1 MSTMSE
7 KKKTYRFT
15 FRVKFAIQ
23 QDRIDKP
30 TNNKTTQ
37 NSKQRMIFGVN
48 KVMSY
53 LPRSKHKSVFESLG
67 EEWPCKLPQGQSV
80 SRQ

>member
-1 MSTMSE
+1 
-7 KKKTYRFT
+7 
-15 FRVKFAIQ
+15 
-23 QDRIDKP
+23 
-30 TNNKTTQ
+30 
-37 NSKQRMIFGVN
+37 MIFGVN

-80 SRQ
+80 SRQLGPEKLRIAIIF